1 MQKKT
6 KEEIVDENKIA
17 LDPKKYIVSKTDKK
31 GIIEYGNDYFTEISG
46 YTNSELLGQPHNIIR
61 HPDMPKIIFKLL
73 WDRIQ
78 DGKNIYAV
86 VKNLAKD
93 GKYYWVITE
102 TEPNLDALTNK
113 PESYTAYR
121 KAASDKVIR
130 EIEPLYKKLIEIEQA
145 SGMEASQKYLTGFLD
160 EKGVS
165 YDKYIA
171 KVIGIAGIKK
181 IFFNTMKKIFKKNKH
196 KI

>member
-1 MQKKT
+1 MDKKV
-6 KEEIVDENKIA
+6 KDEIIDENKIQ

-46 YTNSELLGQPHNIIR
+46 YSNAELLGKPHSIIR

-73 WDRIQ
+73 WDRIE
-78 DGKNIYAV
+78 DGKSIYAV
-86 VKNLAKD
+86 VKNLSKD

-113 PESYTAYR
+113 PESYIAYR
-121 KAASDKVIR
+121 KAASDKVIK
-130 EIEPLYKKLIEIEQA
+130 EIEPLYQKLLEIEKV
-145 SGMEASQKYLTGFLD
+145 SGMDGSQKYLTGFLN
-160 EKGVS
+160 EKGMN

-181 IFFNTMKKIFKKNKH
+181 VFFNTMKRIFKKNKH